1 MKPKILIVDD
11 SPISRRI
18 IKSCLPPAQDHDIYE
33 AVNGKD
39 GLEKFKELSP
49 DVTFLDL
56 TMPVMGGGEC
66 LEKIMKVNPK
76 ARVIVVT
83 ADIQPKSITKIM
95 ELGAFRMI
103 RKPPNKEVLQR
114 ALMDAQSNT
123 EE

>member
-18 IKSCLPPAQDHDIYE
+18 IKSCLPSDKDHDIHE

-39 GLEKFKELSP
+39 GLEKFIELSP

-56 TMPVMGGGEC
+56 TMPVMGGDEC

-95 ELGAFRMI
+95 KLGAFRMI

-114 ALMDAQSNT
+114 AFMDAQSNT